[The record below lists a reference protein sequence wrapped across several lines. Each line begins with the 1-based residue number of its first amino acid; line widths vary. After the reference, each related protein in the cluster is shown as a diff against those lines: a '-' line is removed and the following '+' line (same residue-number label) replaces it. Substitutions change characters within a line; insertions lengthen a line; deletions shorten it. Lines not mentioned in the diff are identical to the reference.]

1 MDNLQV
7 KIVKTDNGFK
17 ATTDYKMADVADGS
31 RVLRITTRKRLFCK
45 GEVMTQATVH
55 TAKPTG
61 EGYIAETHA
70 MGMGSGLGDFSMTV
84 ERVAC
89 SRVTEKTVVE
99 MHKKNLAGF
108 ADILARAVSHYERQ
122 VANVA

>member
-7 KIVKTDNGFK
+7 NIVKTDNGFK
-17 ATTDYKMADVADGS
+17 ATTDYKMGDVADGS

-61 EGYIAETHA
+61 EGYITETHA
-70 MGMGSGLGDFSMTV
+70 MGTGSGLGDFSMNV

-108 ADILARAVSHYERQ
+108 AAILTRAIAHYERQ
-122 VANVA
+122 VAHA